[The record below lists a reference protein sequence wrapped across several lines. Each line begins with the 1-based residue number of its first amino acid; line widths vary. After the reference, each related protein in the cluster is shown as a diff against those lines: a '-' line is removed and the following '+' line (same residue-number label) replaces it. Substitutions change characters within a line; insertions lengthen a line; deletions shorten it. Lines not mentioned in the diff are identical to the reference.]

1 MMHLGTIA
9 SYDITARTGVICAQS
24 SGEMLPFRQSDL
36 SHYLTAPTVGACY
49 DFERRWISWGSHR
62 AVRLRPTSRDF
73 AIMPKETARQQR
85 G

>member
-1 MMHLGTIA
+1 MMHIGTIV

-62 AVRLRPTSRDF
+62 AVRLRPTLHEF
-73 AIMPKETARQQR
+73 AIMPKEAAHQQR
-85 G
+85 A